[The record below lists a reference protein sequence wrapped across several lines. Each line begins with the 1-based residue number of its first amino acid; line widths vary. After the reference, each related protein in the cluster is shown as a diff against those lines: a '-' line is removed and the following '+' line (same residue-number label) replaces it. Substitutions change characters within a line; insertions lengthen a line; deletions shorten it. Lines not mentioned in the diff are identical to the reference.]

1 MKTNVPA
8 FLARQHALTNEEWIK
23 MIRVQAFEI
32 GKNLNNLTLKTLGEL
47 GIIFDDYGRHALRDN
62 SGKCGFARG
71 YEPSRQFRAIYPL
84 EDDKIS
90 VNEFTYDNNDSQNNK
105 PIGVIQ
111 RLWGYSGSKSWVTI
125 EVRSDI
131 TYLNQHPHVNTRWAP
146 KLVGVTSA
154 QLNDDF
160 FKFVGLTPKQFYYRF
175 SDSIRELLKKR
186 KEFLFEVL
194 EMEKSIARQ
203 EFMLEQIP
211 GGARELFE

>member
-1 MKTNVPA
+1 
-8 FLARQHALTNEEWIK
+8 
-23 MIRVQAFEI
+23 
-32 GKNLNNLTLKTLGEL
+32 
-47 GIIFDDYGRHALRDN
+47 
-62 SGKCGFARG
+62 
-71 YEPSRQFRAIYPL
+71 
-84 EDDKIS
+84 
-90 VNEFTYDNNDSQNNK
+90 
-105 PIGVIQ
+105 
-111 RLWGYSGSKSWVTI
+111 
-125 EVRSDI
+125 
-131 TYLNQHPHVNTRWAP
+131 
-146 KLVGVTSA
+146 VGVTSA